1 MADKKRRSKKT
12 NRKETLSKDYKT
24 KNKKPQT
31 NKKKTIKKVLII
43 VLLIILILAGI
54 AFGIMCGIIKEAKLT
69 AKDFAIKNEN
79 SIVLDKDGNKIAEL
93 SGTENRK
100 YVSISEM
107 APYLPEAYI
116 AIEDERFRDH
126 MGIDVKRTFAATVKY
141 AFSKIGIGSS
151 SYGGSTITQQLVKNT
166 TQEKDRT
173 WQRKVKEMAR
183 AYYIEKELSKDQI
196 LELYLNLIFMGNTSY
211 GVEVG
216 SNYYFS
222 KSAKDLDLAEC
233 AFLAGIN
240 NSPNSYD
247 PFVEDEEQKEKN
259 LAKIKKRTKTVIEK
273 MHELGK
279 INSEEE
285 YKQALEKVENGLTFQ
300 KGASLANV
308 YSYHTDAAILQI
320 EKQIMEEKDLTRE
333 AAELYLYG
341 GGFTIYT
348 TQDSKIQETM
358 NEEMQKAKYLKASKK
373 EAGKTAQAGMVLLD
387 HKTGYVLGVIG
398 GLGEKTTSMGL
409 NRGTQAVKQTG
420 SSMKPL
426 SVVAPGIDS
435 GKITAASVFDDV
447 PYKNYKNYNYF
458 KGLLTIRYA
467 IESSQNIPMLKAIQ
481 VVGVDNSLKFLKSL
495 GFSHLDDEKDNNIGI
510 ALGGLTNGATPL
522 ELHMVQ

>member
-43 VLLIILILAGI
+43 LLLIILILAGI

-273 MHELGK
+273 MH
-279 INSEEE
+279 
-285 YKQALEKVENGLTFQ
+285 
-300 KGASLANV
+300 
-308 YSYHTDAAILQI
+308 
-320 EKQIMEEKDLTRE
+320 
-333 AAELYLYG
+333 
-341 GGFTIYT
+341 
-348 TQDSKIQETM
+348 
-358 NEEMQKAKYLKASKK
+358 
-373 EAGKTAQAGMVLLD
+373 
-387 HKTGYVLGVIG
+387 
-398 GLGEKTTSMGL
+398 
-409 NRGTQAVKQTG
+409 
-420 SSMKPL
+420 
-426 SVVAPGIDS
+426 
-435 GKITAASVFDDV
+435 
-447 PYKNYKNYNYF
+447 
-458 KGLLTIRYA
+458 
-467 IESSQNIPMLKAIQ
+467 
-481 VVGVDNSLKFLKSL
+481 
-495 GFSHLDDEKDNNIGI
+495 
-510 ALGGLTNGATPL
+510 
-522 ELHMVQ
+522 